1 MQETRLIQYKN
12 KLQKRFSVQ
21 KTTLKKK
28 TYFMNSIKG
37 EYKTSVRTFDPREIN
52 RKITEKVQYNTREKK
67 Q

>member
-1 MQETRLIQYKN
+1 
-12 KLQKRFSVQ
+12 
-21 KTTLKKK
+21 
-28 TYFMNSIKG
+28 MNSIKG

>member
-1 MQETRLIQYKN
+1 M
-12 KLQKRFSVQ
+12 Q

-52 RKITEKVQYNTREKK
+52 RKIIEKVQYNTREKK